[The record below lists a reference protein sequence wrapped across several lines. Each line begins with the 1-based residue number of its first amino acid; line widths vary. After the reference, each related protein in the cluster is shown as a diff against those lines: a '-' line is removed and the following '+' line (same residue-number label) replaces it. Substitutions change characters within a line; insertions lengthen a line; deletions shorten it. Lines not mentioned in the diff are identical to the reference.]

1 MQLVVAFSALITGV
15 LFSHFNTIINMDL
28 VKEANKQE
36 ENVPQLIVFE
46 PFIFASLRSIFS
58 NACFKASFLE
68 LSSMAARS
76 TSYAV

>member
-36 ENVPQLIVFE
+36 ENRTQLNSCG
-46 PFIFASLRSIFS
+46 IFFD
-58 NACFKASFLE
+58 
-68 LSSMAARS
+68 
-76 TSYAV
+76 AV

>member
-36 ENVPQLIVFE
+36 ENVPQLISCVPVFLCLIIKGITKRHNLVTE
-46 PFIFASLRSIFS
+46 ATTK
-58 NACFKASFLE
+58 N
-68 LSSMAARS
+68 
-76 TSYAV
+76 

>member
-36 ENVPQLIVFE
+36 ENRTQLISCVLFFL
-46 PFIFASLRSIFS
+46 PYNKRDY
-58 NACFKASFLE
+58 KASQ
-68 LSSMAARS
+68 LSDRS
-76 TSYAV
+76 NN